1 METDLRASLVAA
13 AAAALL
19 SSLVGAIAGI
29 GFGVIAL
36 RAILG
41 GALFGGLVF
50 AALALARRVLPGLGA
65 GPALAGGPGLEGPG
79 ALTEGMGPLEE
90 EEGRGRAV
98 NIVLPGEGPSGEG
111 LEEAAPLQEL
121 SPAPAEPPP
130 GRKAPAAPPLAALE
144 EVGPELSGAEELG
157 SLIGPDEAEGGAAA
171 LPPASGRGSA
181 SFEDLDVL
189 PDLEGFSDSFAPAE
203 MHPAAEPAPSS
214 RGGSSGGG
222 GGGRSEPL
230 DPAAL
235 AQAVRTILKRDQ
247 KG

>member
-1 METDLRASLVAA
+1 MDTDLRASLVAA

-50 AALALARRVLPGLGA
+50 AGLALARRVLPGLGA

-79 ALTEGMGPLEE
+79 ALPEGSGPLEE
-90 EEGRGRAV
+90 DEGRGRAV

-111 LEEAAPLQEL
+111 LEEADSLQEL
-121 SPAPAEPPP
+121 PPAPSEPAP
-130 GRKAPAAPPLAALE
+130 GRKASAPAALE
-144 EVGPELSGAEELG
+144 EVGPALSGAEELG
-157 SLIGPDEAEGGAAA
+157 SLIGPDEAEGGPAA

-203 MHPAAEPAPSS
+203 MHPASEPAPSS

-222 GGGRSEPL
+222 GGGRSESL